1 MGSAVIVLKTSTDKA
16 SLEDLV
22 WQTSQLT
29 TFCLQHKVEP
39 IDCVVTF
46 RGSDDILKQLKRVD
60 RKKRFE
66 YVIIYSPHQICKGR
80 VEYNTFV
87 SACREIYKA
96 EVKYLRA

>member
-1 MGSAVIVLKTSTDKA
+1 MSSAVIVLKTSTDKA

-29 TFCLQHKVEP
+29 VFCLQHKVEP

-46 RGSDDILKQLKRVD
+46 RGQDDILKQLKRVD

-80 VEYNTFV
+80 TEYNTFV
-87 SACREIYKA
+87 KDCREIYKA